1 MTDNAILIIAIGMIG
16 LGAGSFWLF
25 ITLVISESWLKN
37 RAKAKRERKEAQQE
51 EE

>member
-1 MTDNAILIIAIGMIG
+1 MTDNTILIIAIGMIG

-25 ITLVISESWLKN
+25 ITLVISEWLKN